1 MSTKGSYRVRHGTF
15 ARPSWDTFYFE
26 IARWW
31 HECGATIAEILRRSI
46 HLKLTLMK
54 LLCDYKTLLKRW
66 LCDSKWA
73 LTLERQFITVF
84 SLDFVLLLYRFR
96 FFSLDFVFLRYR
108 FRWILFSFHFV
119 SQFTSTLTKSIK
131 TSN

>member
-1 MSTKGSYRVRHGTF
+1 MSTKGSYRVRHATF

-31 HECGATIAEILRRSI
+31 HKCGATIAEILRRSI